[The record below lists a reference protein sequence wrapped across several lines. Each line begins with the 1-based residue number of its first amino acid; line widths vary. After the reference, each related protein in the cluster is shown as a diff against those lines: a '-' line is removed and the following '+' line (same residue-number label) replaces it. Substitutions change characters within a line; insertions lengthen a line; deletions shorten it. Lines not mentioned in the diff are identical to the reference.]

1 MNDFYKYYSGEKVAP
16 VLTIFI
22 GGNHEASNHL
32 RELYYGGWVAPN
44 IYFMGYS
51 GVVNFRGLRIAGMSG
66 IYSGRNYRRSYDEKL
81 PYNQND
87 IRSVYHTRELEV
99 MKLCQI
105 KEKVDIFLSHDWPKG
120 IETYGDTEN
129 LLRRKQH
136 FERDVRCVGSLS
148 LSLKSHNYALA
159 GTNSHKYT
167 T

>member
-1 MNDFYKYYSGEKVAP
+1 M
-16 VLTIFI
+16 
-22 GGNHEASNHL
+22 

-51 GVVNFRGLRIAGMSG
+51 SVINFRGLRIAGMSG
-66 IYSGRNYRRSYDEKL
+66 IYNGRNYRRSYDEKL

-120 IETYGDTEN
+120 IETYGDTAN
-129 LLRRKQH
+129 LLRRKRH

-148 LSLKSHNYALA
+148 LSNPTITHSPEPTHTNTQRRYAPEI
-159 GTNSHKYT
+159 SVV
-167 T
+167 